1 MEYKESLKILMNSEN
16 QKIYEQKKYS
26 LKYIINEMTSEL
38 SEHNE
43 FIYASAKSQNQNV
56 LQVKS
61 HTRIKSQNE
70 KQKLKEKL
78 IL

>member
-70 KQKLKEKL
+70 KQKLKKKL

>member
-16 QKIYEQKKYS
+16 KKIYEQKKYS

-70 KQKLKEKL
+70 KQKLKKKL